1 MAWDS
6 TYVTLV
12 FRDAKNRD
20 KRKVVE
26 LVTLDPATS
35 ETVGAAVAAAF
46 QAVTKCAVV
55 KYVVSGVNEVAAS
68 PAAGSNV
75 DAGMTATV
83 QLAGRDKKAV
93 LRWPDPTEAVQQADG
108 SLLLTD
114 LDVIALEDLFQ
125 SGGGALLSDGELI
138 DSIITGK
145 LDK

>member
-6 TYVTLV
+6 AYVTLV

-26 LVTLDPATS
+26 MVTLDPATS
-35 ETVGAAVAAAF
+35 ETDAAAIAAAF

-55 KYVVSGVNEVAAS
+55 KYTVSGVNEVVAS
-68 PAAGSNV
+68 PAAGSNI
-75 DAGMTATV
+75 DAGMTATC
-83 QLAGRDKKAV
+83 QLAGRDKKCV

-114 LDVIALEDLFQ
+114 TDVQAIEDLFQ
-125 SGGGALLSDGELI
+125 AAGVAKISDGELI